1 MTLRRC
7 TLLVLLI
14 AAVYALCYVTIKAG
28 LSLAPPLR
36 FAGLRA
42 AVAGAALLLLLA
54 ASHTSLLPTRR
65 RWRGIVLLAALSA
78 VTYGAMFLSPG
89 RTGAGIASVLGNTTP
104 LFAILLAAAVLRE
117 RITQTKLVALVL
129 GFAGVSL
136 IAYPAITGPGG
147 AGLMGAVLPLL
158 TAFGSATDSVVIKR
172 LDVGSDILRVAGWQ
186 LLLGGLSLLAL
197 SAWVERDASILWGSR
212 FAALLAFL
220 ALVGTAFTT
229 ALWYWLLQRDEVGRL
244 TLYLFLVPVLGLG
257 LAAALYGE
265 RLGAIEWTGVAVTLG
280 GLGWITAGS
289 QREHA
294 RETDAI
300 RIAATNHRVGTLSRA
315 STARKPTTT
324 PNADSS

>member
-1 MTLRRC
+1 VWMRPSRDDTLSDGRPMTPRRR

-14 AAVYALCYVTIKAG
+14 ALVYALCYVAIKAG
-28 LSLAPPLR
+28 LPLAPPLR

-54 ASHTSLLPTRR
+54 ATRRSPLPTRQ
-65 RWRGIVLLAALSA
+65 RWPGILLLAALGAFS
-78 VTYGAMFLSPG
+78 YGAMFLSPS

-117 RITQTKLVALVL
+117 RITPSKLIALVL

-136 IAYPAITGPGG
+136 IAYPAITGPSG
-147 AGLMGAVLPLL
+147 AGLVGAVLPLL
-158 TAFGSATDSVVIKR
+158 VAVGGATESVVIKR
-172 LDVGSDILRVAGWQ
+172 LDVGGDILRVAGWQ

-197 SAWVERDASILWGSR
+197 SAWVERDASILWGTR
-212 FAALLAFL
+212 FATLLAFL

-244 TLYLFLVPVLGLG
+244 SLYLFLVPVLGLG

-265 RLGAIEWTGVAVTLG
+265 RLGAVEWAGVAVTLV
-280 GLGWITAGS
+280 GLGWITAAG
-289 QREHA
+289 QLERA
-294 RETDAI
+294 REP
-300 RIAATNHRVGTLSRA
+300 
-315 STARKPTTT
+315 TAEGG
-324 PNADSS
+324 SS

>member
-1 MTLRRC
+1 MTPQRRI
-7 TLLVLLI
+7 LLVLLI
-14 AAVYALCYVTIKAG
+14 AVVYALCYVTIKAG
-28 LSLAPPLR
+28 LPLAPPLR

-54 ASHTSLLPTRR
+54 ASHKSLLPTPQ
-65 RWRGIVLLAALSA
+65 RWPGILLLAALSA
-78 VTYGAMFLSPG
+78 ATYGAMFLSPG

-104 LFAILLAAAVLRE
+104 LFAILLGAAALRE
-117 RITQTKLVALVL
+117 RVTQAKLIALVL

-136 IAYPAITGPGG
+136 IAYPAITRPSG
-147 AGLMGAVLPLL
+147 AGLLGAVLPLL
-158 TAFGSATDSVVIKR
+158 VAVGSATESIVIKR

-197 SAWVERDASILWGSR
+197 STWIERDASILWGTR

-229 ALWYWLLQRDEVGRL
+229 ALWYWILQRDEVGRL

-265 RLGAIEWTGVAVTLG
+265 RLGAIEWTGVAVTLL
-280 GLGWITAGS
+280 GLGWITADS
-289 QREHA
+289 RREYARGIDATRINVANHRLGVPSRTLTA
-294 RETDAI
+294 RE
-300 RIAATNHRVGTLSRA
+300 
-315 STARKPTTT
+315 STA
-324 PNADSS
+324 NGDST